1 MARVLV
7 TGGASGLGLTLAEAF
22 LARGD
27 QVLAGD
33 LAEERPAILPEQV
46 VYRRLDVRQ
55 QQDWDAAAAWVSQ
68 EWGGLDILCN
78 NAGVAAGGRI
88 DVEAMSEWERVI
100 DINLLGVVR
109 GCQTFVP
116 MLKEQRSGH
125 IVNTASLAGL
135 VHAPGMASYNATKAA
150 VVAVS
155 ETLGFE
161 LEPFGIKVSVVCPAF
176 FRTNLHLSFEG
187 KDEALH
193 EAGTKLITRAKKT
206 PQDIAAAVIAG
217 IESGKRVILTD
228 SHGRAITAAKRF
240 ARPLYNRAVARGGR
254 ALAARSG
261 VPLP

>member
-1 MARVLV
+1 MARVLI
-7 TGGASGLGLTLAEAF
+7 TGGASGLGLALADAF

-27 QVLAGD
+27 QVLVGD
-33 LAEERPAILPEQV
+33 LADERPVSVPERAA
-46 VYRRLDVRQ
+46 YRRLDVRS
-55 QQDWDAAAAWVSQ
+55 QQDWDAAAAWVRQ
-68 EWGGLDILCN
+68 EWGGLDVLCN

-116 MLKEQRSGH
+116 MMKEQRSGH

-161 LEPFGIKVSVVCPAF
+161 LEPWGIKVSAVCPAF

-187 KDEALH
+187 KDEALN

-206 PQDIAAAVIAG
+206 PEDIAAAVLVGMEAG
-217 IESGKRVILTD
+217 KKVILTD
-228 SHGRAITAAKRF
+228 SHGRIASAAKRF
-240 ARPLYNRAVARGGR
+240 ARPVYDLAVTRGARDMAKRMEGR
-254 ALAARSG
+254 S
-261 VPLP
+261 